1 MLMEESF
8 RWFGPNDPVSLQTI
22 RQTGATGVVTSLH
35 QIPYGEVWT
44 VKDIMERKEMIERA
58 GLTWSAVESLPVH
71 ENIKTR
77 TGNYEELYENYR
89 VSLRNL
95 GRCGLRVITYN
106 FMPVLDWIRTDLNY
120 ELEDGSR
127 TLFFNRTKFAA
138 FDICIL
144 GRKDAEADYAPEIAE
159 RAKRYFAGLSR
170 EEAKQFELDI
180 VDNFPGFKGVTLDDV
195 KAMLSRYAD
204 IGRAELKA
212 NHKAFLNAV
221 CPAAEEA
228 GCQLVIHPDD
238 PPFPLLGLPRIF
250 STAQDITELLAMD
263 ASPANGIC
271 FCTGSFSGRAEND
284 LVPMFRSCA
293 DRVGFVHLRSTEHT
307 PEGNFYEANHL
318 EGVVDMYNMVKAVV
332 EEQIRRIESGRKDWR
347 IVMRPDHGHVI
358 ANDLNATSPIT
369 PGYSAL
375 GRMRGLAEL
384 RGLEFGILKALYPQY
399 LKYCPGRA

>member
-44 VKDIMERKEMIERA
+44 VKDIMERKKLIESF

-89 VSLRNL
+89 ISLRNL
-95 GRCGLRVITYN
+95 GECGLSVITYN
-106 FMPVLDWIRTDLNY
+106 FMPVLDWVRTDLSY
-120 ELEDGSR
+120 ELPDGSR

-138 FDICIL
+138 FDIFIL
-144 GRKDAEADYAPEIAE
+144 QRKNAEADFAPEIVE
-159 RAKRYFAGLSR
+159 RAKKLFESMSR

-195 KAMLSRYAD
+195 RAMLSRYD
-204 IGRAELKA
+204 KIGRDELKA

-228 GCQLVIHPDD
+228 GCRLVIHPDD
-238 PPFPLLGLPRIF
+238 PPFPMLGLPRIF
-250 STAQDITELLAMD
+250 STAQDVTELLAMD
-263 ASPANGIC
+263 DSPANGVC

-284 LVPMFRSCA
+284 LVPMFKSCA

-318 EGVVDMYNMVKAVV
+318 EGVVDMYGMVKAVV
-332 EEQIRRIESGRKDWR
+332 EEQIRRIEAGRKDL
-347 IVMRPDHGHVI
+347 D
-358 ANDLNATSPIT
+358 ATSPIT

-384 RGLEFGILKALYPQY
+384 RGLEYGILHALYPKH
-399 LKYCPGRA
+399 LKYCGKQA

>member
-71 ENIKTR
+71 ENSKTR

-89 VSLRNL
+89 ISLRNL
-95 GRCGLRVITYN
+95 GKCGLSVITYN
-106 FMPVLDWIRTDLNY
+106 FMPVLDWIRTDLSY
-120 ELEDGSR
+120 ELPDGSR
-127 TLFFNRTKFAA
+127 TLFFHRTKFAA
-138 FDICIL
+138 FDIFIL
-144 GRKDAEADYAPEIAE
+144 GRKNAEADYAPEIVE
-159 RAKRYFAGLSR
+159 RAKKLFESMSR

-195 KAMLSRYAD
+195 RAMLSRYD
-204 IGRAELKA
+204 NIGRAELKA

-238 PPFPLLGLPRIF
+238 PPFPMLF
-250 STAQDITELLAMD
+250 
-263 ASPANGIC
+263 
-271 FCTGSFSGRAEND
+271 
-284 LVPMFRSCA
+284 
-293 DRVGFVHLRSTEHT
+293 
-307 PEGNFYEANHL
+307 
-318 EGVVDMYNMVKAVV
+318 
-332 EEQIRRIESGRKDWR
+332 
-347 IVMRPDHGHVI
+347 
-358 ANDLNATSPIT
+358 
-369 PGYSAL
+369 
-375 GRMRGLAEL
+375 
-384 RGLEFGILKALYPQY
+384 
-399 LKYCPGRA
+399 

>member
-71 ENIKTR
+71 ENIKTK

-89 VSLRNL
+89 ISLRNL
-95 GRCGLRVITYN
+95 GKCGLSVITYN
-106 FMPVLDWIRTDLNY
+106 FMPVLDWVRTDLNY
-120 ELEDGSR
+120 ELPDGSR

-138 FDICIL
+138 FDIFIL
-144 GRKDAEADYAPEIAE
+144 QRKNAEADFAPEIVE
-159 RAKRYFAGLSR
+159 RAKKLFESMSR

-195 KAMLSRYAD
+195 RAMLSRYD
-204 IGRAELKA
+204 KIGRAELKA

-228 GCQLVIHPDD
+228 DGGADGVEERR
-238 PPFPLLGLPRIF
+238 LPR
-250 STAQDITELLAMD
+250 
-263 ASPANGIC
+263 
-271 FCTGSFSGRAEND
+271 R
-284 LVPMFRSCA
+284 
-293 DRVGFVHLRSTEHT
+293 
-307 PEGNFYEANHL
+307 
-318 EGVVDMYNMVKAVV
+318 
-332 EEQIRRIESGRKDWR
+332 
-347 IVMRPDHGHVI
+347 
-358 ANDLNATSPIT
+358 
-369 PGYSAL
+369 
-375 GRMRGLAEL
+375 
-384 RGLEFGILKALYPQY
+384 
-399 LKYCPGRA
+399 